1 MSVLQAA
8 LLFLCQTIFTLCII
22 VFLLRF
28 CLQLSGIPSRNTLTQ
43 WLGKI
48 TNPVLRPLRYLF
60 LRIWGRFDSG
70 AFIVCLL
77 LIMVKV
83 YIYGWIKIDESIPLL
98 SLLFFSCGQLLQ
110 FILQLYSIA
119 IIAQAVL
126 SWVNP
131 APNAVTAVLYSL
143 TAPLLNLV
151 RRFIPP
157 IGGFDLSPI
166 PVWLALQLLNIMVAA
181 PIMRA
186 SLWML

>member
-8 LLFLCQTIFTLCII
+8 LLFLCQTVFTLCIG

-28 CLQLSGIPSRNTLTQ
+28 CLQLSGTPSRNTITQ

-48 TNPVLRPLRYLF
+48 TNPVIKPLRYAY
-60 LRIWGRFDSG
+60 LRVWKRFDSA
-70 AFIVCLL
+70 AFVVCLL

-83 YIYGWIKIDESIPLL
+83 YIFGWIKIDESLPLL
-98 SLLFFSCGQLLQ
+98 NVLVFACGQLLQ
-110 FILQLYSIA
+110 FTVQVYSIA
-119 IIAQAVL
+119 VIAQAVL

-131 APNAVTAVLYSL
+131 APNAMSDVLYSL

-157 IGGFDLSPI
+157 IAGFDLSPI
-166 PVWLALQLLNIMVAA
+166 PVWLGLQLLNIMVAA

>member
-8 LLFLCQTIFTLCII
+8 LLFLCQSVFTLCIA

-28 CLQLSGIPSRNTLTQ
+28 CLHLSGATPRNIITQ

-48 TNPVLRPLRYLF
+48 TNPVIKPVRTILGV
-60 LRIWGRFDSG
+60 WKGFDSA
-70 AFIVCLL
+70 AFLICLL
-77 LIMVKV
+77 LVMAKV
-83 YIYGWIKIDESIPLL
+83 YIFGWIKIDEPLPLL
-98 SLLFFSCGQLLQ
+98 SIFIFSCGQLLQ
-110 FILQLYSIA
+110 FTLQLYSLA

-131 APNAVTAVLYSL
+131 SPNALSDVLYSL

-166 PVWLALQLLNIMVAA
+166 PVWLGLQLLNIMVAA

-186 SLWML
+186 SLWMF